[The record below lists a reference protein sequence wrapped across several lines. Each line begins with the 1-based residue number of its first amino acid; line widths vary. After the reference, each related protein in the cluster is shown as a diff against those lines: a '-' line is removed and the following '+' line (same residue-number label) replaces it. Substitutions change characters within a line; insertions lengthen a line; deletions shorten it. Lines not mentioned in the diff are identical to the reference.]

1 MRKSALADLR
11 SDLGEL
17 AELLVTTRHR
27 LVFIGQVFAG
37 RAQAICHLVGLTADR
52 EKKKT
57 VKGGV
62 EKPVQVTEDLM
73 ATGSGST
80 TLCEVAV
87 TPADQTEFEIDPYPR
102 QEVER
107 IIADFCLTTWKRVY
121 PDKSSEEQKAGDQ
134 SAFPQE
140 LLRAVRNVVRLAE
153 GERRED
159 DEEIR
164 LAREFPAT
172 GFDQFQAR
180 VMSNA
185 KLDGRTLKRLAFPA
199 GEADQ
204 RGWIK
209 KTFDDLNLAHLET
222 VSIPRRIT
230 LRVDAKLLTPQM
242 ANVEAVVDTKGIDAV
257 QFDRPTSTATSARI
271 GGPSAS

>member
-1 MRKSALADLR
+1 MNETVQPVQSDGERVARLKRAKELVSEIEGELAKRQAPKRVLEQMRKSALADLR

-37 RAQAICHLVGLTADR
+37 KTTAICHLVGLTADR

-140 LLRAVRNVVRLAE
+140 LLRAVR
-153 GERRED
+153 
-159 DEEIR
+159 
-164 LAREFPAT
+164 
-172 GFDQFQAR
+172 
-180 VMSNA
+180 M
-185 KLDGRTLKRLAFPA
+185 
-199 GEADQ
+199 
-204 RGWIK
+204 W
-209 KTFDDLNLAHLET
+209 
-222 VSIPRRIT
+222 
-230 LRVDAKLLTPQM
+230 
-242 ANVEAVVDTKGIDAV
+242 
-257 QFDRPTSTATSARI
+257 
-271 GGPSAS
+271 